1 MVQQNTPNPQQN
13 QDPYSLLVELNN
25 RLRILE
31 ERYSTNRERMFVMNQ
46 NMIDHYKRTNSELS
60 AINEDIKE
68 LKGDIFT
75 VKETVKHLVQE
86 LENFARKDQ
95 LKVLEKYIN
104 MWNPFNF
111 VTEEEVLKL
120 IEKKRQK
127 NVKPKR

>member
-1 MVQQNTPNPQQN
+1 MVQQTNPTPQQK
-13 QDPYSLLVELNN
+13 QDPYAILIELNN

-31 ERYSTNRERMFVMNQ
+31 ERYGTNRERMFVMNQ
-46 NMIDHYKRTNSELS
+46 NMIDHYKKTNSELS
-60 AINEDIKE
+60 ALNEDIKE
-68 LKGDIFT
+68 LKGSIFK

-127 NVKPKR
+127 NVKSKR